1 MDAEETV
8 VVFGTNDVS
17 EAEIIRNTLRAAGMT
32 CELEGELQGGFT
44 GLVETRLLVPAGDAD
59 RARRLIKRPTIDEF
73 EPPTD
78 ERTCRGR

>member
-8 VVFGTNDVS
+8 VVYGTNDVY
-17 EAEIIRNTLRAAGMT
+17 EAEIIRNSLRAAGIA

-59 RARRLIKRPTIDEF
+59 RARRLIKRRTIDGF
-73 EPPTD
+73 APPTD
-78 ERTCRGR
+78 ERIHRG